1 MDHLKGI
8 AKAVIDARSW
18 ILLLLPFVIMY
29 FIDPPTTKAL
39 AYSVLA
45 IFAMLGVM
53 LFGRKLVLPY
63 FDARE
68 YLELVKNGNIAAA
81 IAVVAVFGFMA
92 TVLIAVVWWVRG

>member
-8 AKAVIDARSW
+8 AKVIADARGW
-18 ILLLLPFVIMY
+18 ILLLLPFVVMY

-63 FDARE
+63 FDARD
-68 YLELVKNGNIAAA
+68 YLDEVRKGNIAAA
-81 IAVVAVFGFMA
+81 IAICAVFGFMA